1 LAFTPGRTGKL
12 FSEFALALAGAVL
25 VSGLVALTLSP
36 MMSSLLL
43 RHNPNPNRFD
53 RFMEK
58 LLTGISTGYENLLV
72 KVLRHF
78 RWLVIAIMLACGV
91 GIAVVYPT
99 MKQELSPLEDRG
111 VVLVTVNAPDGST
124 LDYTN
129 KYALILEKIGS
140 TYPEFD
146 RIFANLGNPT
156 VAQPH

>member
-1 LAFTPGRTGKL
+1 L

-58 LLTGISTGYENLLV
+58 LLTGISTGYEKLLV

-99 MKQELSPLEDRG
+99 MKQELRQMARPW
-111 VVLVTVNAPDGST
+111 TTP
-124 LDYTN
+124 TN
-129 KYALILEKIGS
+129 MRSSSKKLAALIQSLIVFS
-140 TYPEFD
+140 P
-146 RIFANLGNPT
+146 I
-156 VAQPH
+156 